1 MTSAKFLNHKD
12 LVRFSIQGTKFITKK
27 SELLFLTQHS
37 DSKILSAI
45 LEKHNYKEMLCY
57 SDMQYAYYAIYFDR
71 DPVYFRAILRYLK
84 TGNVILDQ
92 GMCPELLKEEAD
104 FYGLKDPKFAEL
116 CNKRT
121 MEMEMTEMKMEI
133 KALQKEVADL
143 KLKHSK

>member
-37 DSKILSAI
+37 DNKILSAI
-45 LEKHNYKEMLCY
+45 LEKHNHKEMLWRANK
-57 SDMQYAYYAIYFDR
+57 MPQIYFDR

-84 TGNVILDQ
+84 TGKVILDQ
-92 GMCPELLKEEAD
+92 GMSPELLKEEAD

-116 CNKRT
+116 CNKRPLEIEN
-121 MEMEMTEMKMEI
+121 MEMKMEI
-133 KALQKEVADL
+133 KALQKEIADL
-143 KLKHSK
+143 KLKHFK